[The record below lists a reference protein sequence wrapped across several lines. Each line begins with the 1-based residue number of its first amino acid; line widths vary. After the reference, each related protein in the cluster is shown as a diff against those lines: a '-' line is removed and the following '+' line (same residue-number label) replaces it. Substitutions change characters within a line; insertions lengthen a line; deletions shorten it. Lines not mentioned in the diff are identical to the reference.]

1 VSSSLTHRLSITDAA
16 ATAAFPSSFLC
27 VPVGAFRLFTPNWY
41 LGRVTACSG
50 CATTSYTIDPIS
62 FYSSGSISQSAR
74 AVYVHTHI
82 YTRVG
87 RVLGAFSFHLDY
99 CLAFF
104 IFCNAA
110 PQAKGWPWIMGPVE
124 PIGAM
129 RRAPRFAFINWQ
141 HELNIGLLLSV
152 SDFEPT
158 SLCRTWVYFY
168 LI

>member
-82 YTRVG
+82 YTHALAECWAHFPFILIIAWLFLYFATPRRRRRVG
-87 RVLGAFSFHLDY
+87 RGLWGQWNQLERCGALPDLHL
-99 CLAFF
+99 
-104 IFCNAA
+104 
-110 PQAKGWPWIMGPVE
+110 
-124 PIGAM
+124 
-129 RRAPRFAFINWQ
+129 
-141 HELNIGLLLSV
+141 
-152 SDFEPT
+152 
-158 SLCRTWVYFY
+158 
-168 LI
+168 

>member
-1 VSSSLTHRLSITDAA
+1 MLPQLRRFL
-16 ATAAFPSSFLC
+16 PLFLC
-27 VPVGAFRLFTPNWY
+27 VGAFRLFTPNWY

-74 AVYVHTHI
+74 CVCVCMYTYI

-124 PIGAM
+124 PSIGAM
-129 RRAPRFAFINWQ
+129 RRARRFAFINWQ
-141 HELNIGLLLSV
+141 HELNIGLCCFQSQTLVRQVCAELGSI
-152 SDFEPT
+152 F
-158 SLCRTWVYFY
+158 
-168 LI
+168 I